1 MDKFNQKI
9 LVTGGHLTPAI
20 AVVTELKKR
29 GYSNFVWIGHKY
41 NQASTKT
48 PSAEFNTVT
57 NSSIPFYNLKTG
69 KLIRDWSF
77 STFIY
82 GIKNLFWI
90 LLGFI
95 NSLRIIL
102 KERPRLILS
111 FGGYLALPVVITG
124 KLLGARIVTHEQ
136 TIVTGLANKII
147 SKFANKV
154 LISWESSFK
163 YFNAAKTIFT
173 GNPIRSEVFEV
184 TNDNLV
190 ENLNPDLPT
199 LLIYGGNQGAHEIN
213 KRIFD
218 ILEDLLNDFNIIHQ
232 TGSSSVT
239 KDNERAIHI
248 KASLTEEQKIRY
260 VPVSYISSDQVGAV
274 LDKADIVIGRAGAN
288 TIAELLALGKL
299 SILIPIP
306 QTSHDEQINNAKF
319 VEKAGLALYL
329 DQNKL
334 TPERLYQSIL
344 LVRNQLNSKTAL
356 NNKNLSEVKKQAK
369 ELVKLNAAEL
379 VADQVE
385 SLL

>member
-232 TGSSSVT
+232 TGSS
-239 KDNERAIHI
+239 
-248 KASLTEEQKIRY
+248 
-260 VPVSYISSDQVGAV
+260 
-274 LDKADIVIGRAGAN
+274 
-288 TIAELLALGKL
+288 
-299 SILIPIP
+299 
-306 QTSHDEQINNAKF
+306 
-319 VEKAGLALYL
+319 
-329 DQNKL
+329 
-334 TPERLYQSIL
+334 
-344 LVRNQLNSKTAL
+344 
-356 NNKNLSEVKKQAK
+356 
-369 ELVKLNAAEL
+369 
-379 VADQVE
+379 
-385 SLL
+385 